1 MRHCA
6 SVATSAGRDYVLT
19 YRPDSRKCYVLL
31 KRGVSQQSVL
41 QGAMDA
47 HCLLWMLEEQRA
59 AVKAAG
65 QPQAANGNAGG
76 SRVVARLHRAARQL
90 GTSGASSSGGGIGS
104 IGGWGVSH
112 GMGLKQQQQQ
122 PAATPS
128 SVPAGQDAL
137 DYVAREGRQLY
148 QQFERQATASGWRMH
163 MTMLNPRQT
172 RLVVA

>member
-1 MRHCA
+1 
-6 SVATSAGRDYVLT
+6 
-19 YRPDSRKCYVLL
+19 
-31 KRGVSQQSVL
+31 
-41 QGAMDA
+41 MDA
-47 HCLLWMLEEQRA
+47 HCLLWMLDEQRA

-104 IGGWGVSH
+104 IGGWSV
-112 GMGLKQQQQQ
+112 GMGLMQQQ
-122 PAATPS
+122 PAGTPS

>member
-1 MRHCA
+1 M
-6 SVATSAGRDYVLT
+6 
-19 YRPDSRKCYVLL
+19 LL
-31 KRGVSQQSVL
+31 KRGASQQSVL

-47 HCLLWMLEEQRA
+47 HCLLWMLDEQRA

-65 QPQAANGNAGG
+65 EQQAANGNAGG

-90 GTSGASSSGGGIGS
+90 GTSDSSTSSSGSACAGSGGS
-104 IGGWGVSH
+104 RMRQNH
-112 GMGLKQQQQQ
+112 HHQQQAAA
-122 PAATPS
+122 AATPS

>member
-1 MRHCA
+1 L
-6 SVATSAGRDYVLT
+6 TSCAGRDYALT

-31 KRGVSQQSVL
+31 KRGASQQSVL

-47 HCLLWMLEEQRA
+47 HCLLWMLDEQRA

-90 GTSGASSSGGGIGS
+90 GTTGASSGGGATGS
-104 IGGWGVSH
+104 IGGWIG
-112 GMGLKQQQQQ
+112 GMGLTQQQQQQ
-122 PAATPS
+122 PPATPS